1 MLEVLQQYGDAVI
14 GLLGV
19 AVGGIIVGLREG
31 LSQRKERR
39 RDGSYSAIRLICILE
54 EYAHKCID
62 VAGDD
67 GYAYGRPARRTEQG
81 EEYCEAQVTTP
92 EALDFPDDIAWRSID
107 ETLMHRILALPN
119 KARSTDRYVTDSAEN
134 ASPPEYEEFFKPR
147 QKGYA
152 KLGLDALN
160 IIDDLRKKHGVSAKS
175 HTDLNTNWDPKEHLQ
190 NQIARFEKRDAERA
204 TRAASMAS
212 PFPEMS
218 KDSVADLEKHS

>member
-1 MLEVLQQYGDAVI
+1 MLEVLQQYGDALI

-19 AVGGIIVGLREG
+19 AVGGIIVSFREG

-67 GYAYGRPARRTEQG
+67 GYAYGQPARRTDQG

-107 ETLMHRILALPN
+107 EALMHRILALPN
-119 KARSTDRYVTDSAEN
+119 KARSTDRYVYASAEN
-134 ASPPEYEEFFKPR
+134 AFPPEYEEFFEPR
-147 QKGYA
+147 QEGYA

-160 IIDDLRKKHGVSAKS
+160 IIDDLRQKHGVSVKS
-175 HTDLNTNWDPKEHLQ
+175 RTDLNTGWNPKEHLQ

-204 TRAASMAS
+204 KRAASTAS
-212 PFPEMS
+212 PFPELP
-218 KDSVADLEKHS
+218 KEATADLEER